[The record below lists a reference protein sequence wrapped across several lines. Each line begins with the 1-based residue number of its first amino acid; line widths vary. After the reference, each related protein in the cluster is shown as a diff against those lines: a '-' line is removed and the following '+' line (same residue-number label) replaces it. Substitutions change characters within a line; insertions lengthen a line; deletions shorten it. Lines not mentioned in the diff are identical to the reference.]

1 MCEDVAIAFFDTLEK
16 HCTTRETQDIAIH
29 WAREGARMKYMFW
42 DGINL
47 HYEVGYPL
55 Q

>member
-1 MCEDVAIAFFDTLEK
+1 MLEK
-16 HCTTRETQDIAIH
+16 HCTTRETRELALH

-47 HYEVGYPL
+47 HYEMGYRL

>member
-1 MCEDVAIAFFDTLEK
+1 MAL
-16 HCTTRETQDIAIH
+16 RY
-29 WAREGARMKYMFW
+29 ARDGARMKYLFW

-47 HYEVGYPL
+47 HYEIGYRL